1 MTKSIYKNSD
11 ESVFKDAKVLFE
23 LNKNILLKGPT
34 GSGKQTC

>member
-23 LNKNILLKGPT
+23 LNKVTAETKRR
-34 GSGKQTC
+34 Q